1 MIVNTIIPG
10 FIISDTNSQVSF
22 SDFQNSNVKFLLK
35 TRENSRLIKK
45 GLLAMYT

>member
-22 SDFQNSNVKFLLK
+22 SDFWNSNVKFLLK
-35 TRENSRLIKK
+35 TRENSLIKK
-45 GLLAMYT
+45 RLLAMYT